1 MYRMAQVYHVLLL
14 PAIWNYISLQESSG
28 FYQLPCLFFVIFWHL
43 IVQAHHRI
51 SLAVLLGALV
61 ESFPLGYD
69 SPLLGYDSLPLSSPF
84 PLLLGLFAPLT
95 SLSSQTQLLH
105 PVPCSSCQSPQKH
118 PLLGQRRKISEVRIS
133 LITTA
138 FT

>member
-69 SPLLGYDSLPLSSPF
+69 SPLLGYDSPLLGYDSPLLGYDSLPLSSPF

-95 SLSSQTQLLH
+95 SLSSQTQLL
-105 PVPCSSCQSPQKH
+105 
-118 PLLGQRRKISEVRIS
+118 
-133 LITTA
+133 
-138 FT
+138 